1 MTSESEVELH
11 PLLKPFK
18 ERMRIF
24 HSGEDKNLSRMLE
37 SSETNILSLVGS
49 QYSTESRVRELILE
63 RARYVYNDQVE
74 FFYENFQG
82 DLMALSLEN
91 YKAEEK
97 RD

>member
-1 MTSESEVELH
+1 MTSEVELH
-11 PLLKPFK
+11 PLLKSFK

-24 HSGEDKNLSRMLE
+24 HSGEDENLSRMLE
-37 SSETNILSLVGS
+37 SSEANILSLVGS
-49 QYSTESRVRELILE
+49 QRPTEPRVRELILE

>member
-1 MTSESEVELH
+1 MTSEVELH

-24 HSGEDKNLSRMLE
+24 HSGEDENLSRMLE
-37 SSETNILSLVGS
+37 SSEANILSLVGS
-49 QYSTESRVRELILE
+49 QRPTEPRVRELILE

-74 FFYENFQG
+74 FFYGNFQG

-91 YKAEEK
+91 YKMEEK

>member
-1 MTSESEVELH
+1 MTSEVELH

-18 ERMRIF
+18 ERMKIF
-24 HSGEDKNLSRMLE
+24 HSGEDNNLSLMLE
-37 SSETNILSLVGS
+37 SSEANILSLVGS
-49 QYSTESRVRELILE
+49 QRPTEPRVRELILE

-91 YKAEEK
+91 YKAEE
-97 RD
+97 

>member
-1 MTSESEVELH
+1 MTSEVELH

-18 ERMRIF
+18 DRMRIF

-37 SSETNILSLVGS
+37 SSEANILSLVGS
-49 QYSTESRVRELILE
+49 QRPTEPRVRELILE

-82 DLMALSLEN
+82 DLMALSIEN
-91 YKAEEK
+91 YKEEE
-97 RD
+97 

>member
-1 MTSESEVELH
+1 MTSEVELH
-11 PLLKPFK
+11 PLLEPFK

-24 HSGEDKNLSRMLE
+24 HSREDENLSRMLE
-37 SSETNILSLVGS
+37 SSEANILSLVGS
-49 QYSTESRVRELILE
+49 QRPTEPRVRELILE

-91 YKAEEK
+91 YKVEE
-97 RD
+97 

>member
-1 MTSESEVELH
+1 MTSEVELH
-11 PLLKPFK
+11 PLLEPFK

-37 SSETNILSLVGS
+37 SSEANILSLVGS
-49 QYSTESRVRELILE
+49 QRPTEPRVRELILE

-91 YKAEEK
+91 YKAEE
-97 RD
+97 

>member
-1 MTSESEVELH
+1 
-11 PLLKPFK
+11 
-18 ERMRIF
+18 
-24 HSGEDKNLSRMLE
+24 MLE
-37 SSETNILSLVGS
+37 SSEANILRLVGS
-49 QYSTESRVRELILE
+49 QRPTEPRVRELILE

>member
-1 MTSESEVELH
+1 MTSEVELH

-24 HSGEDKNLSRMLE
+24 HSGEDNNLSRMLE
-37 SSETNILSLVGS
+37 SSEANILSLVGS
-49 QYSTESRVRELILE
+49 QRPTEPRVRGLIVE

-74 FFYENFQG
+74 FFYDNFQG

-91 YKAEEK
+91 YKAEE
-97 RD
+97 

>member
-1 MTSESEVELH
+1 MTSEVELH

-24 HSGEDKNLSRMLE
+24 HSGEDNNISRMLE
-37 SSETNILSLVGS
+37 SSEANILSLVGS
-49 QYSTESRVRELILE
+49 QRPTEPRVRELILE

-74 FFYENFQG
+74 FFYDNFQG

-97 RD
+97 HD